1 MQTYLKTKPVWI
13 QLLIFLGMA
22 AGILLVISVFGV
34 VILSKITGIGLNEVK
49 DMSSWNPDDPKYI
62 FYLRGMLLVQFL
74 GLFLIPSLLFAYLSD
89 PSPAQYLGLKGP
101 HKKRFYLIALTVM
114 IVAIPVV
121 EYTGVLNQQM
131 NLPGSIQKWMKSM
144 EEEATVQIQFMLHKR
159 SLSELIYNLV
169 FISLFAGIGEE
180 LFFRGI
186 LQRLMIRATRNPIL
200 GILITATIFSA
211 FHLQFFGFIPRLLL
225 GIVLGCTYWYSG
237 SILVA
242 ILAHFFYDGFLI
254 CLAYWKPSMIQ
265 NPDSSFL
272 NPTVM
277 LPLAIASGILT
288 FLIIRHMK
296 VLSDTSYNEIYK
308 NDKVKKEE
316 DFTF

>member
-22 AGILLVISVFGV
+22 AGILLVMSALGV

-49 DMSSWNPDDPKYI
+49 NMSNWNPDDPKYI

-89 PSPAQYLGLKGP
+89 PSPAQYLRLREP
-101 HKKRFYLIALTVM
+101 NKKMFYLMALTAM
-114 IVAIPVV
+114 IVAIPIV
-121 EYTGVLNQQM
+121 EFTGVLNQEM
-131 NLPGSIQKWMKSM
+131 NLPGSVQKWMKSM
-144 EEEATVQIQFMLHKR
+144 EEDATMQIQFMLHKR

-186 LQRLMIRATRNPIL
+186 LQRQMIRLVKNPII

-225 GIVLGCTYWYSG
+225 GIVLGCIYWYSG

-242 ILAHFFYDGFLI
+242 MLAHFFYDGFLI

-272 NPTVM
+272 SPGIM

-288 FLIIRHMK
+288 ILIIRQMK
-296 VLSDTSYNEIYK
+296 ILSDTSYIEIYK
-308 NDKVKKEE
+308 NDKVNKED